1 MSRGPGRVQEA
12 ILGGRRALASAQ
24 PQRFA
29 TLYDITVHVFGRRA
43 LDPVPR
49 AHVESV
55 RRALITLERGGHVD
69 LTYVNA
75 PTGEKQDPPAWRR
88 QLAARI
94 RH

>member
-1 MSRGPGRVQEA
+1 VQQA
-12 ILGGRRALASAQ
+12 ILGGLRELASAQ

-29 TLYDITVHVFGRRA
+29 TLYDITVHLFGRRA

-49 AHVESV
+49 AHIESV
-55 RRALITLERGGHVD
+55 RRALITLERGGYVD

-75 PTGEKQDPPAWRR
+75 TTGEDPGAWRR

-94 RH
+94 RR

>member
-1 MSRGPGRVQEA
+1 MQHVV
-12 ILGGRRALASAQ
+12 LGGLRDLSNAQ

-49 AHVESV
+49 AQIESV

-75 PTGEKQDPPAWRR
+75 TTGEDPAAWRR
-88 QLAARI
+88 QLAARL
-94 RH
+94 RR

>member
-1 MSRGPGRVQEA
+1 MQQVVLSGLRE
-12 ILGGRRALASAQ
+12 LSSAQ

-49 AHVESV
+49 AHIESV
-55 RRALITLERGGHVD
+55 RRALITLDRGGHVD

-75 PTGEKQDPPAWRR
+75 ATGEDPAAWRR
-88 QLAARI
+88 
-94 RH
+94 RHRFDRHPGGAC